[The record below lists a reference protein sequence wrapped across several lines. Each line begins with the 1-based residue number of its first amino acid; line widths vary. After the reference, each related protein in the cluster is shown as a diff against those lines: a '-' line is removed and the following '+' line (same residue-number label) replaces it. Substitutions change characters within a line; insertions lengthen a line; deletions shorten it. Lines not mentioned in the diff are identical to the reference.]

1 MLVEHKHI
9 KIPGHIQELHPYVP
23 GKTIAEVEA
32 AYHPGRI
39 SKLASNENRLGC
51 SPKVTDAITKSLV
64 VIQDYP
70 DSASRNLCRLLARK
84 LGVKETQIIAG
95 AGSESLIGALSRTF
109 LREGDHAITADVT
122 FLGFRIQT
130 QIRGVERDL
139 VPLTKD
145 YRFDLPAMADAVNDQ
160 TRMIYIANPNN
171 PTGTYVTRE
180 EFAAFMSRIP
190 EDIIVVMDEAYYEF
204 VQAEPDYPGTIEMGY
219 ENVITLRTFSK
230 AYGLAG
236 LRVGYAVGPEE
247 LIRDMYKVKFT
258 FEPSVTAQV
267 AAEAALT
274 DQDFIEKTRE
284 MVGKGKER
292 LYRFCDSNGL
302 TYVPSY
308 ANAVMLVFNSEK
320 DATSFTQEMLKRGVI
335 LRQLNGF
342 GMPNGVRVTIG
353 TDREMQHFEE
363 SYKNIYL

>member
-9 KIPGHIQELHPYVP
+9 KIPWHIEELHPYVP
-23 GKTIAEVEA
+23 GKTLAEVRA
-32 AYHPGRI
+32 AYHPARI

-51 SPKVTDAITKSLV
+51 SPKVTEAIAKSLAV
-64 VIQDYP
+64 VQDYP
-70 DSASRNLCRLLARK
+70 DSASRDLCRLLARK
-84 LGVKETQIIAG
+84 LGVKDTQIIAG
-95 AGSESLIGALSRTF
+95 AGSESLIGALARTF
-109 LREGDHAITADVT
+109 LQQRDHAITADVT

-139 VPLTKD
+139 IPLTKD
-145 YRFDLPAMADAVNDQ
+145 YRFDLPAIADAVNDQ

-171 PTGTYVTRE
+171 PTGTYVTKT
-180 EFAAFMSRIP
+180 EFEVFMSRIP
-190 EDIIVVMDEAYYEF
+190 EDVIVVVDEAYFEF
-204 VQAEPDYPGTIEMGY
+204 AEDEPDYPNTIGMGY
-219 ENVITLRTFSK
+219 DNVVTLRTFSK

-267 AAEAALT
+267 AAEAALS

-284 MVGKGKER
+284 MVGTGKER
-292 LYRFCDSNGL
+292 LYHFCDSNGL
-302 TYVPSY
+302 RYVPSY
-308 ANAVMLVFNSEK
+308 ANAVMLVFKSETE
-320 DATSFTQEMLKRGVI
+320 ANHFTQEMLKRGVI

-342 GMPNGVRVTIG
+342 GMPNGVRITIG
-353 TDREMQHFEE
+353 TDREMKHFED
-363 SYKNIYL
+363 SYKDIYL

>member
-9 KIPGHIQELHPYVP
+9 KIPGHIEELHPYVP
-23 GKTIAEVEA
+23 GKTIAEVKA
-32 AYHPGRI
+32 AYHPARI

-51 SPKVTDAITKSLV
+51 SPKVTEAVTKSLAV
-64 VIQDYP
+64 VQDYP
-70 DSASRNLCRLLARK
+70 DSASRDLCKLLSKK
-84 LGVKETQIIAG
+84 LGVKDTQIIAG

-109 LREGDHAITADVT
+109 LQEGDHAITADVT

-139 VPLTKD
+139 IPLTKD

-171 PTGTYVTRE
+171 PTGTYVTKD
-180 EFAAFMSRIP
+180 EFTAFMARIP
-190 EDIIVVMDEAYYEF
+190 EDVIVVMDEAYYEF
-204 VQAEPDYPGTIEMGY
+204 VQDQPDYPGTVEMGY

-236 LRVGYAVGPEE
+236 LRVGYAVGQEE

-258 FEPSVTAQV
+258 FEPSVTGQF

-284 MVGKGKER
+284 MVRKGKER
-292 LYRFCDSNGL
+292 LYHFCDNNGL

-308 ANAVMLVFNSEK
+308 ANAVMLVFDTEK
-320 DATSFTQEMLKRGVI
+320 EATHFTREMLKSGVI

-353 TDREMQHFEE
+353 TNREMKHFED
-363 SYKNIYL
+363 SYKDIYL

>member
-23 GKTIAEVEA
+23 GKTIAEVQA
-32 AYHPGRI
+32 AYHPDRI

-51 SPKVTDAITKSLV
+51 SPGVVDAVTKSLA

-84 LGVKETQIIAG
+84 LGVKDSRIIAG

-109 LREGDHAITADVT
+109 LQEGDHVITSDVT

-130 QIRGVERDL
+130 QIGGVERDL
-139 VPLTKD
+139 IPLTRD
-145 YRFDLPAMADAVNDQ
+145 YRFDLPAIADAINDQ

-171 PTGTYVTRE
+171 PTGTYVTKD
-180 EFAAFMSRIP
+180 EFAAFMSRVP
-190 EDIIVVMDEAYYEF
+190 EDVIVVMDEAYYEF
-204 VQAEPDYPGTIEMGY
+204 VQDEPDYPGTIEMGY

-236 LRVGYAVGPEE
+236 LRVGYAVGPED

-258 FEPSVTAQV
+258 FEPSITAQF
-267 AAEAALT
+267 AAEAALS
-274 DQDFIEKTRE
+274 DQEFIEKTRG
-284 MVGKGKER
+284 MVRKGKER
-292 LYRFCDSNGL
+292 FYQFCDSNDL
-302 TYVPSY
+302 MYVPSY
-308 ANAVMLVFNSEK
+308 ANAVMLVFDGEK
-320 DATSFTQEMLKRGVI
+320 EATYFTHEMLKRGVI

-353 TDREMQHFEE
+353 TDREMQHFED
-363 SYKNIYL
+363 SYRDIYL